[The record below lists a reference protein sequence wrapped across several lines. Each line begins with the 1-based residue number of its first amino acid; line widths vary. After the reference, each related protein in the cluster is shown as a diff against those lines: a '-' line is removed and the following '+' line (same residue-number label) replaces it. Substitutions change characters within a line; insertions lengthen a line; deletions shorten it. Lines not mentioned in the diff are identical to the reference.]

1 MHLRQHLDALR
12 RRWEAEGGANL
23 AAFDALRMEAFRTF
37 LKKERERIAEMHR
50 QGASG
55 HFVVSELAGV
65 GDTLIR
71 DAYRQALLDAHEERM
86 EEYAVVAQGG
96 YGRGFLNPKS
106 DVDLLFLYSRD
117 KKGDPITRYILH
129 LLWDLGFEVGHSART
144 VGECIEEARKDAHSR
159 TAMLEAR
166 YLAGDYRLF
175 SRFEKAFER
184 ALLGRRAL
192 AFVQEKIEERRQ
204 RHMKTGLSVHLLEPN
219 VKESPGGLRDIHT
232 VGWLLRARRGG
243 SSLEGLLEGGLVSKQ
258 DYQRFDDALD
268 FLWRIRNDL
277 HFTAGKRYDVLEHDV
292 KPQIAEHL
300 GYRDR
305 DGELGVERF
314 MRDYYLHARNIKHL
328 SDQIC
333 SRLDGHR
340 TKIQRAVS
348 FLSRQRLDDGTFL
361 VGDEIH
367 LPPRRHRDFFVEDPV
382 RLLSLF
388 SNGQRFGARIG
399 DGIQTEIKAHLHL
412 IDDDLRRSE
421 EARRIFFRILAA
433 GRGTAQTL
441 RLMHDLG
448 VLGVYLPEFGTLTG
462 LVQYNLYHV
471 YTADE
476 HTLLAIENLERL
488 QDGSEEVDAPLRRV
502 ASEILRWD
510 LLTLAVL
517 LHDVGKSA
525 RADDHSRIGADM
537 ATAFLDRAGMPEDER
552 RIVLFLIENHL
563 LMSHIAQRRDL
574 DDPSLIEDFAR
585 QVGDVEKLRMLYL
598 LTYADLSAV
607 TRTAWTAWKSHLL
620 YDLYYKTFAV
630 LTQTRQDDGVA
641 RHIVEALTPS
651 FGEET
656 VTSHLRGLPER
667 YVVATNPQEVGVH
680 LALIRELEGRPV
692 ALSFRIG
699 KIFSEVTVCT
709 MDKPYRLSEICG
721 VLSVNGINI
730 FSAQAYTRSDGVVL
744 DIFQVTDLDGRPDIG
759 GAQQVLIHDQL
770 TAVFQGRENVA
781 LLFENRA
788 QRWSRSRKPAFLHPP
803 RVVFEND
810 VSEKYTVIDVFAQDA
825 VGLLYKITRT
835 LSELDLDIYTARIGT
850 QGDKAVDAFYVTH
863 RSGDKIRDADA
874 LKRIEKGLIQ
884 AVGN

>member
-1 MHLRQHLDALR
+1 MHLRQRLDALR
-12 RRWEAEGGANL
+12 RQWESDL
-23 AAFDALRMEAFRTF
+23 PAFDALRTEVFRSF

-55 HFVVSELAGV
+55 RFVVSELASV
-65 GDTLIR
+65 VDTIIR
-71 DAYRQALLDAHEERM
+71 DAYRQALLDAHEEQI
-86 EEYAVVAQGG
+86 EEYAVLAQGG

-117 KKGDPITRYILH
+117 RKGDPIIRYILH
-129 LLWDLGFEVGHSART
+129 LLWDLGLEVGHSART
-144 VGECIEEARKDAHSR
+144 VGECVEEARKDSHSR

-166 YLAGDYRLF
+166 YLVGDYRLF
-175 SRFEKAFER
+175 GRFEKAFER

-192 AFVQEKIEERRQ
+192 SFIHEKIEERRE
-204 RHMKTGLSVHLLEPN
+204 RHLKAGLSVHLLEPN
-219 VKESPGGLRDIHT
+219 VKESPGGLRDVHT

-258 DYQRFDDALD
+258 DYRLFEDALD

-292 KPQIAEHL
+292 KPQIADHL

-314 MRDYYLHARNIKHL
+314 MRDYYLHARNVKHL
-328 SDQIC
+328 SDRIC

-361 VGDEIH
+361 FGDELH
-367 LPPRRHRDFFVEDPV
+367 LPPRRGRDFFVEDPA

-388 SNGQRFGARIG
+388 ASAQRFGARIG
-399 DGIQTEIKAHLHL
+399 DGIQREIKAHLRL

-421 EARRIFFRILAA
+421 KAGRLFSRILAA

-448 VLGVYLPEFGTLTG
+448 VLGAYLPEFGTLTG

-488 QDGSEEVDAPLRRV
+488 QDGREEADAPLRRV
-502 ASEILRWD
+502 AGEVLRWD

-525 RADDHSRIGADM
+525 RTDDHSRIGADM
-537 ATAFLDRAGMPEDER
+537 ARAFLCRVGAPEDER
-552 RIVLFLIENHL
+552 RTVLFLIENHL

-574 DDPSLIEDFAR
+574 DDPSLIADFAR
-585 QVGDVEKLRMLYL
+585 QVGDVDRLRMLYL

-620 YDLYYKTFAV
+620 SDLYHKTFAA
-630 LTQTRQDDGVA
+630 LTQTRQDDGAA
-641 RHIVEALTPS
+641 RHIVRTLTPV
-651 FGEET
+651 FGEEA
-656 VTSHLRGLPER
+656 VAGHLRGLPER

-680 LALIRELEGRPV
+680 LSLVRALKGRPV

-699 KIFSEVTVCT
+699 KLFSEITVCT
-709 MDKPYRLSEICG
+709 VDKPYRLSEICG
-721 VLSVNGINI
+721 ALSVNGINI

-744 DIFQVTDLDGRPDIG
+744 DIFQVTDLDGRPDIDKD
-759 GAQQVLIHDQL
+759 QQTRIHDQL
-770 TAVFQGRENVA
+770 TAVFEGRENVA

-788 QRWSRSRKPAFLHPP
+788 QRWSRRRRPAFLQPP

-810 VSEKYTVIDVFAQDA
+810 ISEKYTIIDVFAQDA
-825 VGLLYKITRT
+825 IGLLYKITRT
-835 LSELDLDIYTARIGT
+835 LSELDLDIYTARVGT
-850 QGDKAVDAFYVTH
+850 QGDKAVDAFYVTR

-874 LKRIEKGLIQ
+874 LRRIEEALIQ